1 MSEKLDIHIEDVI
14 VRTEDNTDV
23 AEFLN
28 FTFSNH
34 FEPCIIKTLML
45 ELKLNVFKTI
55 TNHILI
61 IKFANLQK
69 SGKINFEKEIFIN
82 NFESRMEK

>member
-1 MSEKLDIHIEDVI
+1 
-14 VRTEDNTDV
+14 
-23 AEFLN
+23 
-28 FTFSNH
+28 
-34 FEPCIIKTLML
+34 ML

-69 SGKINFEKEIFIN
+69 SEKINFEKEIFIN
-82 NFESRMEK
+82 NFETRMEK

>member
-23 AEFLN
+23 AEFLH

-34 FEPCIIKTLML
+34 FEPYIVNTLML
-45 ELKLNVFKTI
+45 ELKLDVFKTI
-55 TNHILI
+55 TDHIPI

-82 NFESRMEK
+82 NFGTRMEK

>member
-23 AEFLN
+23 AEFLH

-34 FEPCIIKTLML
+34 FEPSIIKTLML

-69 SGKINFEKEIFIN
+69 SEKINFEKEIFIN
-82 NFESRMEK
+82 NFETRMEK